1 MASVRTGRSP
11 LIPAVLVLALAVAF
25 TWYAPFDR
33 GRKVSSRADTAAPA
47 PERTTPNVTV
57 SPEPARSAPAASS
70 APRTVRNLP
79 MDPLPP
85 AASVVARIE
94 ALNRSLQAGD
104 TSAAYS
110 LFSLLEHC
118 QRAPHMA
125 ATLRSTRS
133 DTPESAVHRVEEG
146 LIAEAELLDRE
157 CATVPRALVDR
168 RLEFLEL
175 AATWG
180 DIRARVDFGAYAP
193 EYFASTQG
201 LVRNAEKVVEFKAK
215 TMAYLHSA
223 AENGAPLALLKLA
236 GLYREGVMVEGDSVT
251 ALAYYLAW
259 DQVGGSAGG
268 VDPYRQQREWGMSA
282 TQLNQARE
290 LQRQIVAR
298 CCRQ

>member
-1 MASVRTGRSP
+1 MTAGIRISPVVTGM
-11 LIPAVLVLALAVAF
+11 VVLAIAVAF
-25 TWYAPFDR
+25 TWFGPSDR
-33 GRKVSSRADTAAPA
+33 NVAVPSVATEAATPSRERPVASVAASPSARAAAPA
-47 PERTTPNVTV
+47 PRTL
-57 SPEPARSAPAASS
+57 
-70 APRTVRNLP
+70 RNLP
-79 MDPLPP
+79 IDPLPP
-85 AASVVARIE
+85 AASVVSRID

-104 TSAAYS
+104 TGVAYT

-125 ATLRSTRS
+125 ATLRSARI
-133 DTPESAVHRVEEG
+133 DTPESASYRIEEG

-193 EYFASTQG
+193 DYFASTQG

>member
-1 MASVRTGRSP
+1 MVVVA
-11 LIPAVLVLALAVAF
+11 IAVAF
-25 TWYAPFDR
+25 TWFGPSDR
-33 GRKVSSRADTAAPA
+33 SVPVATS
-47 PERTTPNVTV
+47 
-57 SPEPARSAPAASS
+57 SPEFSRPVPDRSAPSVTATPSPRAVAVAPH
-70 APRTVRNLP
+70 APRTLRNLP
-79 MDPLPP
+79 IDPLPP
-85 AASVVARIE
+85 AVSVVARID
-94 ALNRSLQAGD
+94 ALNRGLQAGD
-104 TSAAYS
+104 TSVAYP

-125 ATLRSTRS
+125 ATIRSGRIG
-133 DTPESAVHRVEEG
+133 TPESASYGIEEA
-146 LIAEAELLDRE
+146 LIVEAELLDRE
-157 CATVPRALVDR
+157 CATVPRALIDR

-193 EYFASTQG
+193 DYFASTQG

-290 LQRQIVAR
+290 LQRQILAR